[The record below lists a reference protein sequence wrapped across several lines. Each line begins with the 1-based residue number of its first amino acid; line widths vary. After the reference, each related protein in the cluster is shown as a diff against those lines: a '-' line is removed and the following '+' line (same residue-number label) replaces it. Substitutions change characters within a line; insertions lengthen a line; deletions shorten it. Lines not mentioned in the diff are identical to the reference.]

1 MVTENTKAWIRVI
14 KIIVGAFL
22 LMLSAQSARLPEA
35 KTLQGSLA
43 NLTALLICL
52 VPGIWLLISGIR
64 RPK

>member
-1 MVTENTKAWIRVI
+1 MVSENAKAWIRAL

-22 LMLSAQSARLPEA
+22 LMLSAQSAKLPGA
-35 KTLQGSLA
+35 KTLKESLA

-52 VPGIWLLISGIR
+52 LPGIWLLISGIR